1 MSRTF
6 CLSFALL
13 LLVSNPAVAET
24 GADEASTRDFDI
36 QGADAASVSGL
47 LHLDDANTALNPF
60 QKLSKSWPEDLVIAP
75 IPAYSPQLG
84 WNLTLGGAYF
94 LASGKENTDVP
105 PSLIGAF
112 AMAAENGSYAYGAGT
127 YLHLVDDK
135 LRIKAGAAHIDIRYR
150 FYGIGNTIDFLDVD
164 LLQKGPAY
172 FLTGSWNVWK
182 KLYVGLGYRTGSVD
196 TRLRFIVPD
205 SAAFDPTLSLD
216 LGAFS
221 IPIEIDSRDHEQFP
235 RNGWHIVG
243 QTVLYRESVGSDF
256 EANTY
261 KLSVNHY
268 FPMRDADVLATRLV
282 MKSADEDVPFFLL
295 STFGGKT
302 DLRGYPSGRYRD
314 ETMYALQ
321 TEYRW
326 QFSDRWVF
334 TGFAGVGEVAE
345 SFSRMGRNF
354 LPAGGIGA
362 RFFLSEKH
370 KVGLSF
376 DVATGKDGTEVYFG
390 VGEAF

>member
-1 MSRTF
+1 
-6 CLSFALL
+6 L

-127 YLHLVDDK
+127 YLHLLDDK

-150 FYGIGNTIDFLDVD
+150 FYGIGNEIDFLDID
-164 LLQKGPAY
+164 ILQKGPAY

-182 KLYVGLGYRTGSVD
+182 KLYVGLGYRRGSVD
-196 TRLRFIVPD
+196 TRVRFDVSTPF
-205 SAAFDPTLSLD
+205 FDPSFSID
-216 LGAFS
+216 LG
-221 IPIEIDSRDHEQFP
+221 DSQSRS
-235 RNGWHIVG
+235 RSTAGITSNS
-243 QTVLYRESVGSDF
+243 R
-256 EANTY
+256 
-261 KLSVNHY
+261 
-268 FPMRDADVLATRLV
+268 AT
-282 MKSADEDVPFFLL
+282 
-295 STFGGKT
+295 
-302 DLRGYPSGRYRD
+302 
-314 ETMYALQ
+314 
-321 TEYRW
+321 
-326 QFSDRWVF
+326 
-334 TGFAGVGEVAE
+334 
-345 SFSRMGRNF
+345 
-354 LPAGGIGA
+354 
-362 RFFLSEKH
+362 
-370 KVGLSF
+370 
-376 DVATGKDGTEVYFG
+376 DGTSWGRPYCIG
-390 VGEAF
+390 NLWEAISRRIPTSSASITTFQCAMRTCLRLAW